1 MTNAHTL
8 ALEEVHIED
17 STGYGLLGLNVLGD
31 SVVLNSTF
39 RCNNNINNTD
49 ECHFQR
55 WNKLSRERKEISDI
69 GGNALFVH
77 SNSSHG
83 ANLRITDSQF
93 SQGRNGH
100 NYFNLGGGGLGICLH
115 AYCSSAH
122 NVSVTI
128 FNCTFDSNAAHL
140 GANVFIDITSLKIC
154 HTCSYAVHISNSTF
168 SNGDASVGGGGLY
181 FKYSVNL
188 KTCRNSWFA
197 SVVPHLYKVLPTP
210 FGYNWSIVIDVQIH
224 FSHFLN
230 NSGGGEGGGI
240 FTWFST
246 D

>member
-1 MTNAHTL
+1 MSAIFKD
-8 ALEEVHIED
+8 E
-17 STGYGLLGLNVLGD
+17 
-31 SVVLNSTF
+31 
-39 RCNNNINNTD
+39 INYQGRVIT
-49 ECHFQR
+49 
-55 WNKLSRERKEISDI
+55 DI

-77 SNSSHG
+77 SNLSHG

-93 SQGRNGH
+93 SQGIWRNRH
-100 NYFNLGGGGLGICLH
+100 SHLSLGGGGLGICLH

-140 GANVFIDITSLKIC
+140 GANVFLDITSLEIC
-154 HTCSYAVHISNSTF
+154 HTCSYAVHISKSTF
-168 SNGDASVGGGGLY
+168 SNGDASVGGGGLHS
-181 FKYSVNL
+181 KYSVNV
-188 KTCRNSWFA
+188 KTCHNSWLA
-197 SVVPHLYKVLPTP
+197 SIVPHWYKVLPSP
-210 FGYNWSIVIDVQIH
+210 FDHNWSIVIDIQIR

>member
-1 MTNAHTL
+1 MSAIFKD
-8 ALEEVHIED
+8 E
-17 STGYGLLGLNVLGD
+17 
-31 SVVLNSTF
+31 
-39 RCNNNINNTD
+39 INYQGRVIT
-49 ECHFQR
+49 
-55 WNKLSRERKEISDI
+55 DI

-77 SNSSHG
+77 SNLSHG

-93 SQGRNGH
+93 SQGIWRNRH
-100 NYFNLGGGGLGICLH
+100 SHLSLGGGGLGICLH

-128 FNCTFDSNAAHL
+128 SSCTFDSNAAHL
-140 GANVFIDITSLKIC
+140 GANVFLDITSLEIC
-154 HTCSYAVHISNSTF
+154 HTCSYAVHISKSTF
-168 SNGDASVGGGGLY
+168 SNGDASVGGGGLHS
-181 FKYSVNL
+181 KYSVNV
-188 KTCRNSWFA
+188 KTCHNSWLA
-197 SVVPHLYKVLPTP
+197 SIVPHWYKVLPSP
-210 FGYNWSIVIDVQIH
+210 FDHNWSIVIDIQIR